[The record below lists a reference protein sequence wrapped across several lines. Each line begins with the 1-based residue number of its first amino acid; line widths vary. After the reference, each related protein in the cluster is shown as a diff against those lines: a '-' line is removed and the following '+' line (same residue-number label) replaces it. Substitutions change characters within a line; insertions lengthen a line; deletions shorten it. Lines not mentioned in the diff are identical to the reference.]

1 MLRLARAHVPS
12 HAVARLRD
20 DGPMTARDDAP
31 PPSGEQVE
39 LRQGPWRAVV
49 VEVGGG
55 LRALEH
61 DGAPLLDGYGAD
73 QMAGGGRGQALLPW
87 PNRLADGRY
96 RAGGREI
103 EAPVNERSTGSAIH
117 GLTRWSAWRVAE
129 RGPASCAMEL
139 HLHPQPA
146 YPFALDLRLGY
157 ALGDGGLAV
166 ALRIANA
173 GDGDAPAGAGFHPY
187 LTLGTETID
196 VLSVSVPAGSW
207 LPADARG
214 IPIGE
219 RRAVAGDLDLR
230 DGPALGARVLD
241 HCLSDLRRDGD
252 GLARVR
258 IAATDGRAATLW
270 MDEAFGFVMVF
281 TGDTLPAGERRRG
294 LAVEP
299 MTCAPDAFNSGDG
312 LRVLRPG
319 ESMTGRWGIAYE
331 AGPGS

>member
-1 MLRLARAHVPS
+1 MTGGAH
-12 HAVARLRD
+12 
-20 DGPMTARDDAP
+20 AP
-31 PPSGEQVE
+31 GRPPSGEQVE
-39 LRQGPWRAVV
+39 LRHGPWRAVV

-55 LRALEH
+55 LRALER

-73 QMAGGGRGQALLPW
+73 RMASGGRGQALLPW

-96 RAGGREI
+96 RAGGREV

-129 RGPASCAMEL
+129 RAAARCAMEL
-139 HLHPQPA
+139 RLHPQPA
-146 YPFALDLRLGY
+146 YPFALDLRLDY
-157 ALGDGGLAV
+157 ALGDDGLAV
-166 ALRIANA
+166 ALRAANA
-173 GDGDAPAGAGFHPY
+173 GDREAPFGAGFHPY

-196 VLSVSVPAGSW
+196 ALSLRVPADRW

-214 IPIGE
+214 IPTGE
-219 RRAVAGDLDLR
+219 RRAVDGGDLDLR
-230 DGPALGARVLD
+230 GGPALGARVLD
-241 HCLSDLRRDGD
+241 HCLTGLRRDGD

-258 IAATDGRAATLW
+258 VAAPDGRAATLW
-270 MDEAFGFVMVF
+270 MDEAFGHVMVF

-312 LRVLRPG
+312 LWTLRPG
-319 ESMTGRWGIAYE
+319 ESAGGRWGIGYE